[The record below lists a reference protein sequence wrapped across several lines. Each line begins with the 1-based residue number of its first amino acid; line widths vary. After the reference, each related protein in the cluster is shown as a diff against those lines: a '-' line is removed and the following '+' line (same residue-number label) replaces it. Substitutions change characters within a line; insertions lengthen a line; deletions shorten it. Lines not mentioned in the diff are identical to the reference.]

1 MKAVILSADDFG
13 LSPEV
18 NAAVL
23 RAHRDGLLTSAGL
36 MVSER
41 ASAEAASIAR
51 ECPALDVGLHLVLCR
66 GHSALAPDR
75 AGVLADVS
83 GRFSESPVLAG
94 MRYFFDRRLRSAL
107 GDECRAQ
114 IERAMELVGRL
125 SHVDGHLNIHVHPV
139 VADLLIELCAEYGVG
154 AIRLPREP
162 VLTTLRLAHDAAAR
176 KFIEAAIFRALSRRT
191 RRRMAE
197 RGIRS
202 TDWLFGLHQTGNLSE
217 PYLLGVI
224 AALREGV
231 TEIYFHPAADTG
243 ATPPP
248 PAAQRELE
256 LLLAPAFGEALRRA
270 RVQRIGFADLAGGS
284 ARLSPK
290 TAT

>member
-1 MKAVILSADDFG
+1 MKAAILSADDFG
-13 LSPEV
+13 LLPEV

-23 RAHRDGLLTSAGL
+23 QAHREGLLTSAGL
-36 MVSER
+36 MVAER

-51 ECPALDVGLHLVLCR
+51 ECPGLDVGLHLVLCR

-75 AGVLADVS
+75 AGALADAR
-83 GRFSESPVLAG
+83 GRFTESPVLAG

-107 GDECRAQ
+107 RDECRAQ
-114 IERAMELVGRL
+114 IERAMELVGRV

-139 VADLLIELCAEYGVG
+139 VADLLIELSAEYGVG

-162 VLTTLRLAHDAAAR
+162 ILTTLRLARDAAAR
-176 KFIEAAIFRALSRRT
+176 KFVEAVIFRALSRRT

-202 TDWLFGLHQTGNLSE
+202 TDWLFGLHQTGNLTE
-217 PYLLGVI
+217 PYLLGVV
-224 AALREGV
+224 AALRDGV

-243 ATPPP
+243 ATPPL

-256 LLLAPAFGEALRRA
+256 LLLAPALGEALRHH
-270 RVQRIGFADLAGGS
+270 RVQRISFADLAGGS

-290 TAT
+290 TST